1 MAETAPQDFMSRQYN
16 KRARKINMDDLD
28 NGDISQKKATTKGGE
43 EEGVSSKGIFQTFM
57 PFLFQTPKEELK
69 TRGRR
74 K

>member
-1 MAETAPQDFMSRQYN
+1 M
-16 KRARKINMDDLD
+16 NMDDYD
-28 NGDISQKKATTKGGE
+28 NSDTRQKGGTTTAGGD